1 MSVQDAIND
10 IKREAASIATTI
22 RSDISALDFSLDS
35 LLAIRVK
42 YNAIMLEV
50 LGQDYDQIVKN
61 RSLPPIDP
69 SGLFDQKRIGL
80 VNITTIGN
88 TFLPSIPASNNLRT
102 LQEFY
107 LSAGENLNTV
117 DSQLTAHP
125 PRREVDDRFTLT
137 LNQFVVQAIS
147 RIGPSGLPKTRDEI
161 ADEIGRDTFE
171 SFVFPDLPGVTF
183 LVIPKFISLNASL
196 SDTAGQLG
204 IRKDQIS
211 ARIIWYGTINANTSN
226 FNKMRVNFQL
236 SNSQIRVATFG
247 DDLAVSSS
255 SLFDG
260 LLERM
265 AIQIALLPSQK
276 GTDKILDV
284 IGVIR
289 EDARTFLAQI
299 VFGTTIIISSDILNN
314 LREAGVANSSLE
326 SSFQN
331 RDDENFRGV
340 NDTANTLRTLVFP
353 AQSNFEERKTLGE
366 AFQQS
371 PDTPRYTN
379 RSLNTTS
386 DFREDVVSAAKR
398 LVASIDARTLV
409 IQKPES
415 SAAIIEQALG
425 GVASDVAA
433 LRSAYETFLSPPTD
447 VTRFTG
453 TRTTESANNILTRS
467 TDLVNSL
474 RIRDQIND
482 FPTDIEEEL
491 DETLATVVSVLGSLA
506 DTLGLY
512 FNIYRNGEVRDFLAA
527 AVSVSSM
534 TNFLLADGD
543 PNASLIV
550 TELPDKIEKLRVS
563 VQTNILDDPVSKDL
577 FNSVSL
583 QVGAFASVLRGTD
596 EDDPVGRLFDL
607 PVSVI
612 DSILP
617 SEDAP
622 NAFSLEML
630 PTQEAA
636 MRQLRESFALLKTSR
651 SSTNRDL
658 SILNP
663 NFGCSITDAEFLL
676 ARLSGDSVSQL
687 VTALLGQA

>member
-1 MSVQDAIND
+1 MSVQDAIDD
-10 IKREAASIATTI
+10 IKREAASIASTI

-35 LLAIRVK
+35 LLAIRTK
-42 YNAIMLEV
+42 YNAITLDV
-50 LGQDYDQIVKN
+50 LGQNYDRTVEN

-69 SGLFDQKRIGL
+69 SDLFDQKRIGL
-80 VNITTIGN
+80 GDITTIGK
-88 TFLPSIPASNNLRT
+88 TFLPSIPASSNLRA
-102 LQEFY
+102 LQELY
-107 LSAGENLNTV
+107 LSAGENLATV
-117 DSQLTAHP
+117 DSQLVAHP
-125 PRREVDDRFTLT
+125 PRRAVDDRFTLT
-137 LNQFVVQAIS
+137 LNRFVVQAIS
-147 RIGPSGLPKTRDEI
+147 FIDSSGLPKTREEI

-171 SFVFPDLPGVTF
+171 LFIFSDLPGIAF
-183 LVIPKFISLNASL
+183 LVIPEFISLNASL
-196 SDTAGQLG
+196 SDTARRLG

-211 ARIIWYGTINANTSN
+211 SRIIWYGTINANTSN

-255 SLFDG
+255 SLFND
-260 LLERM
+260 LLEKM
-265 AIQIALLPSQK
+265 ESQLALLPSQK
-276 GTDKILDV
+276 GTSKILDV
-284 IGVIR
+284 LGVIQ

-299 VFGTTIIISSDILNN
+299 VFKTTTIVSSDILSN
-314 LREAGVANSSLE
+314 LREAGVTDSDLE

-340 NDTANTLRTLVFP
+340 NDIANALRTLVFP
-353 AQSNFEERKTLGE
+353 AQSNFEERKVLGE

-379 RSLNTTS
+379 RSLNTIS
-386 DFREDVVSAAKR
+386 DFRGDVVLAAKR
-398 LVASIDARTLV
+398 LVASVDARTLV
-409 IQKPES
+409 IQKAS
-415 SAAIIEQALG
+415 SQAIVEQALG

-433 LRSAYETFLSPPTD
+433 LRSAYETFLSPPID
-447 VTRFTG
+447 NTRFTG

-482 FPTDIEEEL
+482 FPTDIEGNL
-491 DETLATVVSVLGSLA
+491 DQSLAQIVSVLGSLA

-550 TELPDKIEKLRVS
+550 TELPDRIEKLRAS
-563 VQTNILDDPVSKDL
+563 VQTNILDDPASEDL

-583 QVGAFASVLRGTD
+583 QVGAFASVLRGTG

-663 NFGCSITDAEFLL
+663 NFGCSVTDAEFLL
-676 ARLSGDSVSQL
+676 ARLAGDSVSQL
-687 VTALLGQA
+687 VTELGQT

>member
-1 MSVQDAIND
+1 MSIQDAID
-10 IKREAASIATTI
+10 SIKREAASIAATI
-22 RSDISALDFSLDS
+22 RSGISALDFSLDS
-35 LLAIRVK
+35 LLAIRAK
-42 YNAIMLEV
+42 YNAISLDV
-50 LGQDYDQIVKN
+50 LGQNYDLVVEN

-69 SGLFDQKRIGL
+69 SSLFDQKRIGL
-80 VNITTIGN
+80 VDIITIGN

-117 DSQLTAHP
+117 DSQLIAHP

-137 LNQFVVQAIS
+137 LNQFIVRTIS
-147 RIGPSGLPKTRDEI
+147 HISPSGLPKTHDEI

-171 SFVFPDLPGVTF
+171 LFVFPDLSGVAF
-183 LVIPKFISLNASL
+183 LVIPEFISLDTSL
-196 SDTAGQLG
+196 SDTARRLG

-211 ARIIWYGTINANTSN
+211 ARIIWYGTINSNTSN
-226 FNKMRVNFQL
+226 FSKMRVNFQL

-247 DDLAVSSS
+247 DDLAMSSS
-255 SLFDG
+255 GLFNG
-260 LLERM
+260 LLDKME
-265 AIQIALLPSQK
+265 AQIALLPSQK
-276 GTDKILDV
+276 GTSKILDV
-284 IGVIR
+284 IGVIQ

-299 VFGTTIIISSDILNN
+299 VFGTTTIVSSDILSN
-314 LREAGVANSSLE
+314 LREAGMADPDLE

-331 RDDENFRGV
+331 RNDENFVGV
-340 NDTANTLRTLVFP
+340 NDTANALRTLVFP

-379 RSLNTTS
+379 RSLNTIS
-386 DFREDVVSAAKR
+386 DFRGDVVSSSKR
-398 LVASIDARTLV
+398 LVASVDARTLI
-409 IQKPES
+409 IQKPGS

-425 GVASDVAA
+425 EVASDVAA
-433 LRSAYETFLSPPTD
+433 LRSAYETFLSPPID
-447 VTRFTG
+447 ATRLTG

-474 RIRDQIND
+474 RIRDQINN
-482 FPTDIEEEL
+482 FPTDIAGNL
-491 DETLATVVSVLGSLA
+491 DETLAQIVGVLGSLA
-506 DTLGLY
+506 DTLRLY
-512 FNIYRNGEVRDFLAA
+512 FNIYQNGEVRDFLAA

-550 TELPDKIEKLRVS
+550 TELPDRIEKLRTS
-563 VQTNILDDPVSKDL
+563 VQTNILDDPASEDL
-577 FNSVSL
+577 FSSVSL
-583 QVGAFASVLRGTD
+583 QVGAFASVLRGT
-596 EDDPVGRLFDL
+596 EENDPVGRLFDL

-663 NFGCSITDAEFLL
+663 NFGCSVTDAEFLL

-687 VTALLGQA
+687 VTELGQA